1 MAPIKVA
8 ILDDYHNLY
17 PNEMSRLPSSDFEAT
32 YFPQT
37 LLPYNHPDTPD
48 RVKKELVDRLKPYT
62 VISCIRERTPFPS
75 ALLEQLPNLK
85 LLQSTGGRNKGIDL
99 EACERLGIKVA
110 GTTGKGRSDEPKPT
124 GFKKGP
130 DSTTQHAVTLI
141 LALARNV
148 AEDDRRTKNGDA
160 AWQTMLTIGLAGK
173 TLGVVGLGRL
183 GANVAKIMH
192 TAFGMRVIAWSAN
205 LTQEAADQKATE
217 AGLPVD
223 DAETGGK
230 TFTVVSKEDLFRT
243 ADVVSM
249 HYVLSDRSKGIVAA
263 KALEMMKPSAFFVN
277 TSRGPLVVEKDLI
290 AVAKAGKIRGVALDV
305 FDIEPLPQ
313 TSEWRTLNWGQDGT
327 SKVLLTPHTAYVEE
341 ETMTNWAKEVVENIE
356 LWHAGKEL
364 NNVLV

>member
-8 ILDDYHNLY
+8 VLDDYHNLY
-17 PNEMSRLPSSDFEAT
+17 TNEISRLPSSEFET
-32 YFPQT
+32 SYFPQT
-37 LLPYNHPDTPD
+37 LLPYSHPDTPES
-48 RVKKELVDRLKPYT
+48 VKKELVDRLKSYT

-99 EACERLGIKVA
+99 EACKRLGIKVA
-110 GTTGKGRSDEPKPT
+110 GTTGKGRSDEAKPT

-148 AEDDRRTKNGDA
+148 AEDDRRTKNGGV
-160 AWQTMLTIGLAGK
+160 AWQTMLTTGLAGK
-173 TLGVVGLGRL
+173 TLGVVGFGRL

-223 DAETGGK
+223 DAEIGGK
-230 TFTVVSKEDLFRT
+230 TFTVVSKEELFRT

-263 KALEMMKPSAFFVN
+263 KDLDLMKPSAFFVN
-277 TSRGPLVVEKDLI
+277 TSRGPLVVEKDLL

-313 TSEWRTLNWGQDGT
+313 TSEWRNLNWGQDGT
-327 SKVLLTPHTAYVEE
+327 SRVLLTPHTAYVEE

-356 LWHAGKEL
+356 LWHAGKDL
-364 NNVLV
+364 NNELV

>member
-1 MAPIKVA
+1 MAPTKVA
-8 ILDDYHNLY
+8 VLDDYHNLY
-17 PNEMSRLPSSDFEAT
+17 PNEISRLPSSKFEIS
-32 YFPQT
+32 YFSQT
-37 LLPYNHPDTPD
+37 LLPYNHPDTPESA
-48 RVKKELVDRLKPYT
+48 KKELVDRLKPYT

-85 LLQSTGGRNKGIDL
+85 LLQSTGGRNKGIDF

-110 GTTGKGRSDEPKPT
+110 GTTGKGRSDEPEPT
-124 GFKKGP
+124 GLKKGP

-141 LALARNV
+141 LAQARNV
-148 AEDDRRTKNGDA
+148 AEDDRRTKGGDA
-160 AWQTMLTIGLAGK
+160 AWQTTLTTGLAGK

-192 TAFGMRVIAWSAN
+192 MAFGMRVIAWSAN
-205 LTQEAADQKATE
+205 LTQEGANQKAKET
-217 AGLPVD
+217 GLPIED
-223 DAETGGK
+223 REIGGK
-230 TFTVVSKEDLFRT
+230 TFTVVSKEELFRT

-249 HYVLSDRSKGIVAA
+249 HYVLSHRSRGIVSA
-263 KALEMMKPSAFFVN
+263 KDLKLMKPSAFFVN
-277 TSRGPLVVEKDLI
+277 TSRGPLVVEKDLL

-313 TSEWRTLNWGQDGT
+313 NSEWRNPKWGQNGT
-327 SKVLLTPHTAYVEE
+327 SRVLLTPHTAYVEE

-356 LWHAGKEL
+356 LWHAGKDL